1 MTRSPVKPRAS
12 TTTLAVALAAMAG
25 AAVAQDRVP
34 APRSAP
40 PVFEPAYPYGSQAA
54 AAGPRAIERVET
66 LAEAIVRVYAND
78 PTLLAERATLRAIDN
93 RYPQARSAYGPT
105 LDVRAT
111 ADYQRDRVQTTP
123 TRTRADEGFSSTA
136 TAILSLPLYTFGRNE
151 AGVQTALGQIAFQ
164 RDSLRLREAQV
175 LQTAINS
182 YVGVQRDRSIVDIA
196 RANLD
201 LLDRQF
207 ADNTERF
214 RVREITSTDLQQIET
229 RLELGRAQLL
239 TAQGQLGA
247 TRSSF
252 LQVVGA
258 LPADD
263 LARPIVLTVPATTL
277 EAAIAYAEANSP
289 ILRAAQ
295 SREKISRAL
304 VAQAKAEMGPR
315 IDFQGVAN
323 YGTTTPYS
331 NDLRATQL
339 RAGATFQQPI
349 IDSGLRNARLR
360 EVQQANLSDWRLV
373 DAAMRD
379 THQAVTSAWNQLA
392 AARAALNDYRQ
403 AIDAAQRAYQGA
415 LEQER
420 AGARTTL
427 DVLDLARDLL
437 NVRNNFVITLA
448 NEYLA
453 RANLLAAMGRLEAP
467 LLLPGVDAYDPT
479 IHFQE
484 VAGTGDVPL
493 LTPAL
498 ASLDALSVTP
508 VTLDRP
514 IRDPAAFLSAGTIVE
529 LPPESAVPDEP
540 ADALELPPRATAI
553 PPTAPPTPTV
563 PPTIPPGT

>member
-1 MTRSPVKPRAS
+1 MTLSPVNRRTSMLALAC
-12 TTTLAVALAAMAG
+12 TLASAAG
-25 AAVAQDRVP
+25 AAGAQDRVP

-40 PVFEPAYPYGSQAA
+40 PVFEPVYPYGAGGEAAQASP
-54 AAGPRAIERVET
+54 GERVRT
-66 LAEAIVRVYAND
+66 LAEAIARVYTND
-78 PTLLAERATLRAIDN
+78 PTLLSERATLRSTDN
-93 RYPQARSAYGPT
+93 RYPQARSAFGPR

-111 ADYQRDRVQTTP
+111 ADYQRDSVETTP
-123 TRTRADEGFSSTA
+123 TNTRVQEGFSSTA

-151 AGVQTALGQIAFQ
+151 AGVQIALGQIAFQ

-175 LQTAINS
+175 LQSAING

-201 LLDRQF
+201 LLERQF

-247 TRSSF
+247 SRSLF
-252 LQVVGA
+252 LQTVGA

-263 LARPIVLTVPATTL
+263 LARPIALTVPAATL
-277 EAAIAYAEANSP
+277 EDALAYAEANSP

-304 VAQAKAEMGPR
+304 VEQAKADMGPR
-315 IDFQGVAN
+315 IDLQGLAN
-323 YGTTTPYS
+323 YGTTTPYV

-349 IDSGLRNARLR
+349 IDSGLREARLR
-360 EVQQANLSDWRLV
+360 EVEEANLSDWRLV

-379 THQAVTSAWNQLA
+379 THQAVTGAWNQLA
-392 AARAALNDYRQ
+392 AARASLNDYRQ
-403 AIDAAQRAYQGA
+403 AVDAAQRAYQGA

-437 NVRNNFVITLA
+437 NVRNSFVVTLA
-448 NEYLA
+448 NEYLS

-467 LLLPGVDAYDPT
+467 LLVPGVDTYDPT
-479 IHFQE
+479 AHFRE

-498 ASLDALSVTP
+498 ATLDAVSVTP
-508 VTLDRP
+508 VTRDRP
-514 IRDPAAFLSAGTIVE
+514 IRDPAAVLSAGTIVP
-529 LPPESAVPDEP
+529 LPPESAVPEEP
-540 ADALELPPRATAI
+540 DAALELPPRTTAI
-553 PPTAPPTPTV
+553 PSTAPPPPPV
-563 PPTIPPGT
+563 PPER

>member
-1 MTRSPVKPRAS
+1 M
-12 TTTLAVALAAMAG
+12 ALAATAG
-25 AAVAQDRVP
+25 AAGAQDRVP

-40 PVFEPAYPYGSQAA
+40 AVFEPSYPYGAQAEEADSRA
-54 AAGPRAIERVET
+54 AERVRT
-66 LAEAIVRVYAND
+66 LAEAIARVYATN
-78 PTLLAERATLRAIDN
+78 PTLLSERATLRAIDN
-93 RYPQARSAYGPT
+93 RYPQARSAFGPR

-111 ADYQRDRVQTTP
+111 ADYQHDRVETTP
-123 TRTRADEGFSSTA
+123 TNTRTLQGFSSTA

-151 AGVQTALGQIAFQ
+151 AGVQIALAQIAFQ
-164 RDSLRLREAQV
+164 RDSLRLREAQI
-175 LQTAINS
+175 LQNTVNS

-247 TRSSF
+247 SRSSF
-252 LQVVGA
+252 LQSVGT

-263 LARPIVLTVPATTL
+263 LARPIVLSVPAATL
-277 EAAIAYAEANSP
+277 ADAIAFAEANSP

-304 VAQAKAEMGPR
+304 VEQAKADMGPR
-315 IDFQGVAN
+315 VDLQGLAN
-323 YGTTTPYS
+323 YGTTTPYA
-331 NDLRATQL
+331 NDLRSTQL

-349 IDSGLRNARLR
+349 IDSGLRSARLR
-360 EVQQANLSDWRLV
+360 EVEEANLSDWRLV

-392 AARAALNDYRQ
+392 AARASLNDYRQ
-403 AIDAAQRAYQGA
+403 AVDAAQRAYLGA

-437 NVRNNFVITLA
+437 NVRNSFVITLA
-448 NEYLA
+448 NEYVA

-467 LLLPGVDAYDPT
+467 LLVPGVETYDPT
-479 IHFQE
+479 THFRE

-498 ASLDALSVTP
+498 ATLDAVSVTP

-514 IRDPAAFLSAGTIVE
+514 IRDPAAVLSAGAMVE
-529 LPPESAVPDEP
+529 LPPESALPEEPD
-540 ADALELPPRATAI
+540 AALELPPRATAV
-553 PPTAPPTPTV
+553 PPTAPPQPPV
-563 PPTIPPGT
+563 PPGG

>member
-1 MTRSPVKPRAS
+1 MTPAPRTPRA
-12 TTTLAVALAAMAG
+12 TARALAIALTATV
-25 AAVAQDRVP
+25 APVAAQDRVP

-40 PVFEPAYPYGSQAA
+40 PVFEPSYPYGDQGDGADQS
-54 AAGPRAIERVET
+54 AGERVGT
-66 LAEAIVRVYAND
+66 LAEAIARVYATD
-78 PTLLAERATLRAIDN
+78 PTLLSERATLRAIDN
-93 RYPQARSAYGPT
+93 RYPQARSAFGPT
-105 LDVRAT
+105 LDVRAS
-111 ADYQRDRVQTTP
+111 ADYQRDRVDTTP
-123 TRTRADEGFSSTA
+123 ANTRTQKGFSSTA

-151 AGVQTALGQIAFQ
+151 AQVQSALGQIAFQ

-175 LQTAINS
+175 MQTAINS

-196 RANLD
+196 RANLQ

-239 TAQGQLGA
+239 SAQGQLGA

-252 LQVVGA
+252 LQTVGA
-258 LPADD
+258 LPADS
-263 LARPIVLTVPATTL
+263 LARPIALTVPAATL
-277 EAAIAYAEANSP
+277 EDAIAYAEANSP

-304 VAQAKAEMGPR
+304 VEQAKANMGPR
-315 IDFQGVAN
+315 IDLQGVAN
-323 YGTTTPYS
+323 YGTTTPYD
-331 NDLRATQL
+331 NNLRATQL

-349 IDSGLRNARLR
+349 IDSGLRSARLR
-360 EVQQANLSDWRLV
+360 EVEEANLSDWRLV

-392 AARAALNDYRQ
+392 AARASLSDYRR
-403 AIDAAQRAYQGA
+403 AVDAAQRAYQGA

-437 NVRNNFVITLA
+437 NVRNSFVITLA
-448 NEYLA
+448 NEYLS

-467 LLLPGVDAYDPT
+467 LLVPGIEAYDPT
-479 IHFQE
+479 THFRD

-498 ASLDALSVTP
+498 AALDSVSVTP

-514 IRDPAAFLSAGTIVE
+514 IRDPSAALSAGTIVE
-529 LPPESAVPDEP
+529 LPPESALPEEPD
-540 ADALELPPRATAI
+540 AVLELPPRATAV
-553 PPTAPPTPTV
+553 PPTAPPQPPV
-563 PPTIPPGT
+563 PPRG